1 MSVQLTIAVIS
12 GAVALISILLSTRNA
27 RSTAVLEARLQS
39 ELEQRREQ
47 ADKALRVEQVVNRY
61 RDPLLSAAFDLQS
74 RIYNIL
80 ILGFSG
86 YLNSGNEDEK
96 NYAVNSTLFLIAQ
109 YFGWTE
115 ALRRGVQFLDLG
127 EVERNRELVRR
138 MENIRG
144 TFSTDTR
151 VHGPFRIFRAQ
162 QRAMGELMH
171 EKAEDRSGSMLWQC
185 RGYASFC
192 SLRTN
197 DPAFATWFAR
207 LDHDVRELAT
217 NPEPAYARLVAV
229 QNVLIDLID
238 FLDNPPMRVPL
249 KSRSKITLEMLL

>member
-1 MSVQLTIAVIS
+1 MSIQLTIAVIS
-12 GAVALISILLSTRNA
+12 GAVALLSILLGAWNA
-27 RSTAVLEARLQS
+27 RSTAVLGARLQS

-47 ADKALRVEQVVNRY
+47 ADKTLRLEQVVSRY
-61 RDPLLSAAFDLQS
+61 RDPLLGAAFDLQS

-86 YLNSGNEDEK
+86 YLSSGDDGEK
-96 NYAVNSTLFLIAQ
+96 SYAVNSTLFLIAQ

-127 EVERNRELVRR
+127 EVERSRELVSRL
-138 MENIRG
+138 ENVRG

-151 VHGPFRIFRAQ
+151 VQGPFRIFRAQ

-171 EKAEDRSGSMLWQC
+171 EMTEDRSSTMLWQC

-192 SLRTN
+192 SLLDN
-197 DPAFATWFAR
+197 DPAFAT
-207 LDHDVRELAT
+207 
-217 NPEPAYARLVAV
+217 
-229 QNVLIDLID
+229 
-238 FLDNPPMRVPL
+238 
-249 KSRSKITLEMLL
+249 